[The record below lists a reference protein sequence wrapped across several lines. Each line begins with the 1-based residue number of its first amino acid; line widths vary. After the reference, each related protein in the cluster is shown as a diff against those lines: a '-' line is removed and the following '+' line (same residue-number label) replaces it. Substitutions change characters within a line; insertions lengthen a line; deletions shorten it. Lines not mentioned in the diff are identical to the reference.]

1 VITDAV
7 PRTADERRD
16 FKASDER
23 WTLPLP
29 PPQPFQSLCAALKE
43 ALSTED
49 RKRAKQA
56 GLAVL
61 GCLAEHHGVPCPK
74 LSVLGARPKV
84 VHNDH
89 SSYELFGDYTFASQ
103 TIRLWMRTAVL
114 GKVTSYR
121 GFLNT
126 LLHEYAHHLD
136 VRALGFPNTP
146 HTRGFYQRVD
156 DLYHLALGTPADE
169 RRPLTWIKTG
179 TRYRIDWTKLRAPRK
194 G

>member
-7 PRTADERRD
+7 PRAADERRE
-16 FKASDER
+16 FKNSDEQR
-23 WTLPLP
+23 ILPLP
-29 PPQPFQSLCAALKE
+29 PAEPFQALCAALKE
-43 ALSTED
+43 ALATGE
-49 RKRAKQA
+49 RKPAKQA
-56 GLAVL
+56 ALAILVSL
-61 GCLAEHHGVPCPK
+61 STHHGVPCPK
-74 LSVLGARPKV
+74 LSVLGARPKT

-114 GKVTSYR
+114 GKVTSFR

-126 LLHEYAHHLD
+126 LLHEYAHHVD

-156 DLYHLALGTPADE
+156 DLYHLALATPKDE
-169 RRPLTWIKTG
+169 RRPLVWIKSG
-179 TRYRIDWTKLRAPRK
+179 ARYRIDWTKVRATK
-194 G
+194 KT